1 MLITR
6 DDIELFRPILQPNVV
21 YVRTAENLQAFL
33 LAKLINAEYAAYRC
47 GTFSLLQE
55 RTRCS
60 FLKNLCENL
69 AEKSY
74 EQLCDESKRVG
85 HRRSSILSNSA
96 RKRYFSSMKKM
107 FTRSSTIADSTNR
120 DSVKSEQEKTKR
132 SKKLM
137 RLGKSMESVEDHAR
151 TFAE

>member
-1 MLITR
+1 MLIAR
-6 DDIELFRPILQPNVV
+6 DDVEHFRPILQPNVV
-21 YVRTAENLQAFL
+21 YIRTAENLKSFL

-69 AEKSY
+69 SEKSY
-74 EQLCDESKRVG
+74 EQLCDEYKRLG
-85 HRRSSILSNSA
+85 NRRSSILSNSA
-96 RKRYFSSMKKM
+96 RKRYLSSMKKI
-107 FTRSSTIADSTNR
+107 FIRSSTISDSTNR
-120 DSVKSEQEKTKR
+120 DSVKSEQEKSKR

-137 RLGKSMESVEDHAR
+137 RLGKSMESVEDHGR